1 MKIYQLLSVVLFFA
15 CAHGILFEVKPGV
28 KRCVSEELR
37 RDTLVSG
44 TYEVSD
50 KLTKSSTVPYEH
62 AARAYQMDFV
72 IEDPKGIVVYSKND
86 VSSGSFAHHTEIDG
100 EYKMCFTDNTRKGTG
115 GGFNFRR
122 VPSLNIQSRTVFLA
136 LKSGVEARDYAEVAK
151 KENLQP
157 LEVELRKIEDA
168 TERVKDDMLY
178 LKQREEEMRDTNE
191 STNTRVVNLSIF
203 STLVLVSTAIF
214 QIVYLKRY
222 FQVKKLI

>member
-100 EYKMCFTDNTRKGTG
+100 EYKMCFTDNTRKG
-115 GGFNFRR
+115 